1 MESNNNG
8 IKPNDK
14 LFFSIW
20 RNIFLKNNIFVQLN
34 LLKNYKKVSM
44 QTLENLKN
52 QEYKKYIEKVVYYS
66 DDNILEENILL
77 EYDFLKTIKF
87 MHQGFELISPSVLPI
102 GLKKLI
108 FPIKSNSLIHNFKDN
123 ETCSFSLFP
132 SSVTD
137 VRNVYAKDP
146 IISIPLNIKRIH
158 FRSIS
163 QKALDKSDFNFGG
176 GFGGDSITELG
187 FYIDESTINLNFDSI
202 PLGLIKRLHME
213 TMSLD
218 FNKLPISLTHLKLD
232 IRLEIVIN
240 NVLHFSFGKL
250 KKLELISKQRIE
262 IHNNMFPGSLTHL
275 KMGSPSIRLGQ
286 KSLPSGLLFLIVT
299 DTVERMNNNN
309 WLPLSLKTLI
319 IRDLPKSGWY
329 GFQFSSLIIQHVNL
343 PPKLVHLQFEDRGF
357 GSGDNQILT
366 PGCIPQSLTYL
377 NFGSNFNQEIYKG
390 ALPNLIEIN
399 FGSRFNRYLD
409 PGVLPINSL
418 KKLILSTDF
427 NKKLEIGSLPDSITH
442 LTFGYNYN
450 QPIIS
455 LPSSLTYLELNCP
468 NYSHKI
474 DIPNLFP
481 PCLSKLVLSKNF
493 QQNNLISRDCFYSID
508 KVLIETQYNFYDK
521 NLGNK
526 RG

>member
-1 MESNNNG
+1 MDSNNNND

-34 LLKNYKKVSM
+34 LLKNYKKVSI

-52 QEYKKYIEKVVYYS
+52 QKYKKYIEKIVYYS
-66 DDNILEENILL
+66 DDNILDENILL
-77 EYDFLKTIKF
+77 EYDILKTIKF
-87 MHQGFELISPSVLPI
+87 IHQGFELISPSVLPI

-137 VRNVYAKDP
+137 VINVYAKDP
-146 IISIPLNIKRIH
+146 IISIPSNIKRIH

-163 QKALDKSDFNFGG
+163 QNALNKSDFTSGG
-176 GFGGDSITELG
+176 GSGGVGGNSITELG
-187 FYIDESTINLNFDSI
+187 FYIDEITIKLNFGMI
-202 PLGLIKRLHME
+202 PFGLIKRLHME

-218 FNKLPISLTHLKLD
+218 FNILPISLTHLKLD

-240 NVLHFSFGKL
+240 NVSYFSFGKL
-250 KKLELISKQRIE
+250 KKLELISKNKIE
-262 IHNNMFPGSLTHL
+262 IHNNMFPESLTHL

-286 KSLPSGLLFLIVT
+286 KSLPSGLLFLMVT
-299 DTVERMNNNN
+299 DTIQGMNNNN

-319 IRDLPKSGWY
+319 VKGHPKTGWY
-329 GFQFSSLIIQHVNL
+329 GYHFSSLTIQHVNL
-343 PPKLVHLQFEDRGF
+343 PPKLVHLQFDDKGF

-366 PGCIPQSLTYL
+366 PGCIPRSLTYL
-377 NFGSNFNQEIYKG
+377 NFGSNFNQEIYKD
-390 ALPNLIEIN
+390 ALPNLVEIN

-442 LTFGYNYN
+442 LTFGFKYN

-455 LPSSLTYLELNCP
+455 LPSSLTCLELNCP

-474 DIPNLFP
+474 DTPNLFS

-493 QQNNLISRDCFYSID
+493 KQNDLISRDCFYSID
-508 KVLIETQYNFYDK
+508 KVLIEYM
-521 NLGNK
+521 
-526 RG
+526 